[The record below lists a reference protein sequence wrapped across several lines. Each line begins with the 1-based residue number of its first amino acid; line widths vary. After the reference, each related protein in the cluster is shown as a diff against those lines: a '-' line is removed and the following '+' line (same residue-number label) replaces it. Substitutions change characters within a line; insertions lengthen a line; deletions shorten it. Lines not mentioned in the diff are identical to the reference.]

1 VKILIIEDD
10 KNKRNQIIERLSG
23 YFPDLEFIVKSSF
36 QQGVKTLRSS
46 SFDILLLDMTLPTF
60 DIDINSSGGKIRNFA
75 GMDILDVMQQ
85 RKIVLKTIVITQ
97 YESFGEELVTIS
109 QMKDILRERYNKNFV
124 DIIYYSSSSKSWF
137 ESLKKLLGDQ
147 YESINR

>member
-1 VKILIIEDD
+1 MKILIIEDD

-85 RKIVLKTIVITQ
+85 RK
-97 YESFGEELVTIS
+97 
-109 QMKDILRERYNKNFV
+109 
-124 DIIYYSSSSKSWF
+124 
-137 ESLKKLLGDQ
+137 
-147 YESINR
+147 